1 MRLLRRRQPRTP
13 APFVVGVT
21 RSGTTLLRLMLDAH
35 PELAVPPETH
45 FLPELI
51 KAARERGA
59 SPQELAEGVI
69 AERHWG
75 DFALDAELFRERV
88 AGIDRGGAG
97 DVARAFYSLYAERE
111 GKPRWGDKTP
121 QYLKR
126 MRMIERKLPE
136 ARFVHLIR
144 DGRDAALSRAKRV
157 LKDPPP
163 QSKVAERWRKRILK
177 AREDAKRLDHY
188 MEARYEDLV
197 TDPEPTLRQVCEFVE
212 LDYDPAMLRYHERA
226 DERLAEMAR
235 DLPEEPGRPRRPAD
249 HRMEAHA
256 LTADP
261 PRTDRVARW
270 KKDMSDADVAEWVA
284 AAGDLLA
291 EMGYE
296 VPEATR

>member
-1 MRLLRRRQPRTP
+1 VRLWRKTGRTP

-51 KAARERGA
+51 KASRERA
-59 SPQELAEGVI
+59 ATPQELAEQVI
-69 AERHWG
+69 TERHWG
-75 DFALDAELFRERV
+75 DFALDADAFRGRV
-88 AGIDRGGAG
+88 AGLHRAHAG
-97 DVARAFYSLYAERE
+97 DVARVFYELYAEKQ

-121 QYLKR
+121 QYLNR
-126 MRMIERKLPE
+126 MRKIERAIPE

-163 QSKVAERWRKRILK
+163 QSQVAARWRKRILK
-177 AREDAKRLDHY
+177 ARENSKRLGHY

-197 TDPEPTLRQVCEFVE
+197 TDPEPTLRRVCEFVE
-212 LDYDPAMLRYHERA
+212 LDYDAAMLSYHERA
-226 DERLAEMAR
+226 EERLSEMAR
-235 DLPEEPGRPRRPAD
+235 DLPERPGQPRRPAE
-249 HRMEAHA
+249 HRREAHA
-256 LTADP
+256 LTAEP

-270 KKDMSDADVAEWVA
+270 KTEMSEDDVAAWVG

-296 VPEATR
+296 IPEAAR